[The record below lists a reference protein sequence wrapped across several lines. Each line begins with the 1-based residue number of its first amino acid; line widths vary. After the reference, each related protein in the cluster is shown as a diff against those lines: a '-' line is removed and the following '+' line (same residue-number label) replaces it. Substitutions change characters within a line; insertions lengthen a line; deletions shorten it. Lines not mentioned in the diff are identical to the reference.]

1 MDFALY
7 KDYPDF
13 RVSYVPHHLGLADNI
28 DLGMNNS

>member
-7 KDYPDF
+7 KELP
-13 RVSYVPHHLGLADNI
+13 RLQSSYVPHHLGSADNI